1 MATRVGI
8 IQFSII
14 LFIPISRMK
23 QGEMDD
29 ATRRERHPA
38 RNLLWP
44 HARASRWLPPFPTVP
59 NASPRLHAV
68 CRLYS
73 LLCYLGSQRTVSQL
87 TRSCRS
93 RVCLDFIHFSLLAGI
108 QMGAQS
114 AQRIAPLNVAT
125 KSADHYGARS

>member
-1 MATRVGI
+1 MR
-8 IQFSII
+8 
-14 LFIPISRMK
+14 P
-23 QGEMDD
+23 QGEKG
-29 ATRRERHPA
+29 TRRETCNGPMHALPVGF
-38 RNLLWP
+38 LTCP
-44 HARASRWLPPFPTVP
+44 HSQMLVP
-59 NASPRLHAV
+59 DFTPV
-68 CRLYS
+68 CRLYF

-108 QMGAQS
+108 QMGEQS